1 MKYYYVPF
9 IPAADIN
16 YLHLLAFYEIA
27 EYREETKAFDT
38 IRYAS
43 MNTLAARLPFSTST
57 LSRILNNE
65 SYKDFMVVDKK
76 NRVITIQNSFP
87 KGTKRAF
94 VRLSAEEVN
103 LFREKNDNLFTT
115 YYIYLK
121 YYCGFTNNNTDFT
134 AKQFL
139 SACGYSIKSK
149 DTLDR
154 IAEYNKLLSAKNII
168 KIEKYRDELGHTR
181 NRYSF
186 L

>member
-43 MNTLAARLPFSTST
+43 IDKLAARLPFSSST

-94 VRLSAEEVN
+94 VRLSAEEVK
-103 LFREKNDNLFTT
+103 LIREKNDNLFTT

-139 SACGYSIKSK
+139 SACGYSTNSN

-154 IAEYNKLLSAKNII
+154 IAEYNKLLSAKEII
-168 KIEKYRDELGHTR
+168 KIEKYRDELGYTR